1 MYHFIQIFSKNR
13 KNTILIGSLT
23 QDVEEEYQDNFLC
36 SSVTCGLH

>member
-1 MYHFIQIFSKNR
+1 MYQFIQIFSKNR

-23 QDVEEEYQDNFLC
+23 QDVEEYQENFLG